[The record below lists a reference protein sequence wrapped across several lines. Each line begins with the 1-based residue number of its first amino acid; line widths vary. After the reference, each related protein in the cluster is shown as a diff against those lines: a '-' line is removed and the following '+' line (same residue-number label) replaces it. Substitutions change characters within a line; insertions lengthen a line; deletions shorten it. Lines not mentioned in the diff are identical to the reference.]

1 MKHGIWLPNIKRYLS
16 GSLVGPTPTLA
27 VSVLNTVP
35 VPVAT
40 TQYSFKERRFM
51 DCAVTSIPASASPW
65 VQIGD
70 TSFPAADIANA
81 ITEMRISANL
91 GAALVFGKGPNAG
104 AVTEIAASAAGQ
116 TLAIG
121 VSLVAADKVWVRA
134 LQNATVDSGEL
145 LVLFLGA

>member
-16 GSLVGPTPTLA
+16 GSLVGPSPTLN

-40 TQYSFKERRFM
+40 TLYSFKERRFM
-51 DCAVTSIPASASPW
+51 DCAVTSIPASGSAW
-65 VQIGD
+65 IQIGD
-70 TSFPAADIANA
+70 TNFPAADIANTIA
-81 ITEMRISANL
+81 EIRISANL
-91 GAALVFGKGPNAG
+91 GSALTFGKGPNAG
-104 AVTEIAASAAGQ
+104 SVTEIATSAAGQ
-116 TLAIG
+116 TLALG
-121 VSLVAADKVWVRA
+121 VSLVATDKVWVRA